1 MSSDE
6 QIAVT
11 VNGELML
18 ARKRTLEDGTVQYV
32 NRFGLAL
39 EGAQPVQHEGVKA
52 APAVKATPA
61 KKRQTKARKKT
72 GE

>member
-6 QIAVT
+6 QVAVM

-18 ARKRTLEDGTVQYV
+18 ARQRTLEDGTVQYV

-39 EGAQPVQHEGVKA
+39 EGAQPVQQEKPKA
-52 APAVKATPA
+52 KPRA
-61 KKRQTKARKKT
+61 RARKKT
-72 GE
+72 AE

>member
-6 QIAVT
+6 QVAVT

-18 ARKRTLEDGTVQYV
+18 ARQRTLEGGTVQYV

-39 EGAQPVQHEGVKA
+39 QGAQPVQQEKPKA
-52 APAVKATPA
+52 KPKA
-61 KKRQTKARKKT
+61 RARKKAA
-72 GE
+72 E

>member
-1 MSSDE
+1 MSNDE

-18 ARKRTLEDGTVQYV
+18 ARQRTLEDGTVQYV

-39 EGAQPVQHEGVKA
+39 KGAQPVQQEKPKA
-52 APAVKATPA
+52 KPKA
-61 KKRQTKARKKT
+61 RARKKT
-72 GE
+72 AE